1 MSAEECVWMP
11 PSRLPRC
18 LLFNTAWL
26 NVHRRTCEHV
36 YQHQTKRIP
45 DDHHPTADGVAMCSE
60 TLVAKPISL
69 CHLQPLVLKSTFFC
83 VFCLF
88 TWTVYFFVS
97 VCLFL
102 NYFVLLCKATLI
114 SVFIGAFCV
123 SGPLWGG
130 VGRKQ
135 ASERAR
141 EFARWIKRKG
151 RLHTDLSFPSW
162 LLLWLVWWRRF
173 NVYISGRKWV

>member
-1 MSAEECVWMP
+1 MSIKLYLTLFSFSCSRSQWCCKEDRPVRVRGLRVHQPPPDVGWRVRVNA

-69 CHLQPLVLKSTFFC
+69 CHLQPLVLKSTFFLRFLF
-83 VFCLF
+83 VYLDCLF
-88 TWTVYFFVS
+88 F
-97 VCLFL
+97 LFL
-102 NYFVLLCKATLI
+102 FVCFLI
-114 SVFIGAFCV
+114 ILYYYVKPHWSAYLSV
-123 SGPLWGG
+123 
-130 VGRKQ
+130 
-135 ASERAR
+135 
-141 EFARWIKRKG
+141 
-151 RLHTDLSFPSW
+151 PS
-162 LLLWLVWWRRF
+162 V
-173 NVYISGRKWV
+173 